1 MKSSPATSSSRGA
14 KRIDA
19 RSAFT
24 LAEVLAALTF
34 MAVVIPVTIEGVHVA
49 NRAGVVAQRK
59 TVATRIAERVLNE
72 SLVGSQTQ
80 SAGRNGTVPE
90 AGVDY
95 RWTVRQTIW
104 PEDAMRLVTAEVLF
118 NVQGQELDVRVS
130 TLVGNER

>member
-1 MKSSPATSSSRGA
+1 MKLQPATSNSRGA
-14 KRIDA
+14 RRPA
-19 RSAFT
+19 AFT

-34 MAVVIPVTIEGVHVA
+34 MAVVIPVAIEGLRVA

-59 TVATRIAERVLNE
+59 TVAARIAERVLNE

-80 SAGRNGTVPE
+80 SAGRNGTVQE
-90 AGVDY
+90 SGIDY

-104 PEDAMRLVTAEVLF
+104 PEDAMRLVTAEVLY
-118 NVQGQELDVRVS
+118 NVQGQEHDVRVS

>member
-1 MKSSPATSSSRGA
+1 MKLSPATSSSRGV
-14 KRIDA
+14 KRLG
-19 RSAFT
+19 AFT

-34 MAVVIPVTIEGVHVA
+34 MAVVIPVAIEGVHVA

-80 SAGRNGTVPE
+80 SAGRNGTVQE
-90 AGVDY
+90 SGIDY
-95 RWTVRQTIW
+95 RGTVRQTIW
-104 PEDAMRLVTAEVLF
+104 PEDAMRVVTAEVLF
-118 NVQGQELDVRVS
+118 NVQGRELDVRLS

>member
-1 MKSSPATSSSRGA
+1 MKLQPATSRSRGA
-14 KRIDA
+14 R
-19 RSAFT
+19 RLGAFT

-34 MAVVIPVTIEGVHVA
+34 MAVVIPVAIEGLRVA

-59 TVATRIAERVLNE
+59 TVAARIAERVLNE

-80 SAGRNGTVPE
+80 SAGRNGTVQE
-90 AGVDY
+90 SGIDY

-104 PEDAMRLVTAEVLF
+104 PEDAMRLVTAEVLY
-118 NVQGQELDVRVS
+118 NVQGQEHDVRVS